1 MHEKTVAAFAA
12 CVALSAVQPSFAAC
26 PSPATVAV
34 LASAWQAMTP
44 ATGIDP
50 AMSMADAMCGQ
61 ALLHAE
67 LGRTQG
73 RIVGYKAGLTNP
85 AVQKRFGYDAP
96 VRGALFE
103 NMILRDGAEVP
114 ARYGARAVF
123 EADMI
128 VTVKDEGINEAR
140 TPAEVLQH
148 LSAIAPFI
156 ELPDLVLDPKEAL
169 NGPVIAAINV
179 GARLGVL
186 GTGFAPAP
194 EHLGQLATM
203 SVVVRDQEGKEL
215 ARGPGSAILDHPLNA
230 VIWLAQ
236 DLAREGKRLKAG
248 ELLSLG
254 SFSPLLPPKP
264 GLAVT
269 VTYEGLAGNPAVGV
283 RFK

>member
-1 MHEKTVAAFAA
+1 MHRKILAAFAA
-12 CVALSAVQPSFAAC
+12 GVAVSAALPAVAAC
-26 PSPATVAV
+26 PSPATVAA
-34 LASAWQAMTP
+34 LAAAWGAMTP
-44 ATGIDP
+44 ATGLDP
-50 AMSMADAMCGQ
+50 AMSMADAACAQ
-61 ALLHAE
+61 ALLHVE

-103 NMILRDGAEVP
+103 KMILQDGAEVP

-123 EADMI
+123 EADLV
-128 VTVKDEGINEAR
+128 VTVKDEGINDAR
-140 TPAEVLQH
+140 TPADVLQH
-148 LSAIAPFI
+148 IGAIVPFI
-156 ELPDLVLDPKEAL
+156 ELPDLVLDPKESL
-169 NGPVIAAINV
+169 TGPVISAINV

-186 GTGFAPAP
+186 GKAIAPAP
-194 EHLGQLATM
+194 EHLGQLAAM
-203 SVVVRDQEGKEL
+203 SVVMRDQDGKEL
-215 ARGPGSAILDHPLNA
+215 ARGPGSAILEHPLNA

-248 ELLSLG
+248 DLLSLG
-254 SFSPLLPPKP
+254 SFSPLLPPRP

-269 VTYEGLAGNPAVGV
+269 VTYEGLAGNPVVGV